1 MIKKNFNSDYLI
13 ISFSKDFYK
22 FHYAL
27 TLASSLRA
35 INKNVSVFISGYS
48 CNFIKKNWKCYDEK
62 KIYKK
67 LELKNMSSIEELFL
81 YCKELEVKTFYCET
95 ALEFLNISSKD
106 ITNLID
112 IKPISMYSI
121 LNSNKQGEI
130 IFI

>member
-1 MIKKNFNSDYLI
+1 MIKKNLNSNYLI

-35 INKNVSVFISGYS
+35 IDKNVTVFISGYS
-48 CNFIKKNWKCYDEK
+48 CYFIKKKWKCYDELN
-62 KIYKK
+62 IHKK
-67 LELKNMSSIEELFL
+67 LEKKNMGSIKEILS
-81 YCKELEVKTFYCET
+81 YCKELKVKIFYCET
-95 ALEFLNISSKD
+95 ALEFLNIASTD

-112 IKPISMYSI
+112 IKPVSMYSI
-121 LNSNKQGEI
+121 LNSNKEGEI

>member
-1 MIKKNFNSDYLI
+1 MIKKSLNSDYLI

-27 TLASSLRA
+27 TLASSLRV
-35 INKNVSVFISGYS
+35 IDKNVIVFISGYS
-48 CNFIKKNWKCYDEK
+48 CNFIKKKWKCYDEK
-62 KIYKK
+62 NIYRK
-67 LELKNMSSIEELFL
+67 LEKKNMGSIEEVFS
-81 YCKELEVKTFYCET
+81 YCKELEVKVFYCKT

-112 IKPISMYSI
+112 IKPISMHSI
-121 LNSNKQGEI
+121 LNSNKEGEI

>member
-1 MIKKNFNSDYLI
+1 MVKKNLNSNYLI

-35 INKNVSVFISGYS
+35 IDKNITVFISGYS
-48 CNFIKKNWKCYDEK
+48 CNFIKKKWKSYDEQN
-62 KIYKK
+62 IHKK
-67 LELKNMSSIEELFL
+67 LALQNMGSIEEVFS
-81 YCKELEVKTFYCET
+81 YCKELEVKFFYCET
-95 ALEFLNISSKD
+95 ALEFLNIASTD

-121 LNSNKQGEI
+121 LNSNKEGEI

>member
-1 MIKKNFNSDYLI
+1 MIKKNFNSNYLI

-27 TLASSLRA
+27 TLASSLRV
-35 INKNVSVFISGYS
+35 IDKNVIVFISGYS
-48 CNFIKKNWKCYDEK
+48 CNFIKKKWKCYDEK
-62 KIYKK
+62 NIYRK
-67 LELKNMSSIEELFL
+67 LEKKNMGSIEEVFS
-81 YCKELEVKTFYCET
+81 YCKELEVKVFYCKT

-112 IKPISMYSI
+112 IKPISMHSI
-121 LNSNKQGEI
+121 LNSNKEGEI